1 MKRVLTAFAILVA
14 IVTTLAVP
22 AYAGTLDQAGWTAR
36 KQSIRLANG
45 IHLSYV
51 EMGDPRGS
59 PVLLLHGWTDSSRA
73 WTIVA
78 PELMKHRLLIP
89 DQRGHGGSDAPECC
103 YAVSNF
109 AHDAL
114 LFLDAM
120 GVEKAS
126 VVGHSLGSMV
136 GQVLAAEHPER
147 IEKLVLIGSTAL
159 APVKRGDWLWT
170 NVNKLSFPLDP
181 KGDFMRQWSP
191 GASPTPVD
199 RDYLAYADPET
210 AAVPRQVWKGVLREV
225 VELPVGRFAQDI
237 KAPTLI
243 LSGGADSLFPPEH
256 HEALV
261 NAIPHAK
268 GHVFPGLGH
277 NFILEQ
283 PDKVAPA
290 IRNFLAD

>member
-1 MKRVLTAFAILVA
+1 MRRLAIAFALLAAMVM
-14 IVTTLAVP
+14 TPAVP
-22 AYAGTLDQAGWTAR
+22 ADAQPIDQAGWNAR
-36 KQSIRLANG
+36 KQSILLRNG
-45 IHLSYV
+45 IRLSYV
-51 EMGDPRGS
+51 EMGDPQGP

-89 DQRGHGGSDAPECC
+89 DQRGHGGSSAPECC
-103 YAVSNF
+103 YSFSNF

-147 IEKLVLIGSTAL
+147 VGKLVLIGSTAL
-159 APVKRGDWLWT
+159 PPIKRGDWLWT
-170 NVNKLSFPLDP
+170 NVNKLSFPLDV
-181 KGDFMRQWSP
+181 KGAFMREWGP
-191 GASPTPVD
+191 AASPTPVD
-199 RDYLAYADPET
+199 AAYITYADPEI
-210 AAVPRQVWKGVLREV
+210 AAVPRQVWHGVLREV
-225 VELPVGRFAQDI
+225 VELPVGRFAPDI

-243 LSGGADSLFPPEH
+243 LSGGADSLFPREH
-256 HEALV
+256 HQALV
-261 NAIPHAK
+261 KAIPHAK
-268 GHVFPGLGH
+268 AHVFPGLGH

-283 PDKVAPA
+283 PEKVAPA
-290 IRNFLAD
+290 IRDFLAD